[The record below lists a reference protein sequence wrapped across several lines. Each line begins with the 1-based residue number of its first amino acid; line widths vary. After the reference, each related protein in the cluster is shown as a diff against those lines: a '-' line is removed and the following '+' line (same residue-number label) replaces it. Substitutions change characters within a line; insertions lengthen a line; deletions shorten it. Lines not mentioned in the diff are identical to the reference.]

1 MIWQDFYVMG
11 RSIWNYSFPSPTPT
25 GPCALNFL
33 RFVRSNFPPPLPS
46 KLHSNAPPN
55 IKQFFVWSKNV
66 VEFSKVIYKILVLLL
81 GFSLVSIILWCGNC
95 LSNHSLTKED
105 SYPLDPS
112 IKICVLYWKNLTFPV
127 RMPQPTWARFKFSIH
142 LHSNAWEG
150 EDVDQHITPYFI
162 IHTVIWK

>member
-1 MIWQDFYVMG
+1 MARLLCNGYINLKLQHPLPYPDRLMG
-11 RSIWNYSFPSPTPT
+11 IELFKISLFKFPSP
-25 GPCALNFL
+25 
-33 RFVRSNFPPPLPS
+33 PPP

-95 LSNHSLTKED
+95 LSNHSLTKAD

-127 RMPQPTWARFKFSIH
+127 RMPQPTWVRFKFSIH